1 MANEFLNRRQ
11 KIHKRIRKKVFGTA
25 ERPRL
30 TIFRSN
36 KQVYVQLVNDVDR
49 TTLLSFNSV
58 QLTKEFKTSKIE
70 LAKKVGESV
79 ARLAL
84 DKGIRTIAFDRSG
97 YLYHGRIKSLADG
110 ARGTLLENGSNEL
123 LQF

>member
-49 TTLLSFNSV
+49 ITLLSFNSI
-58 QLTKEFKTSKIE
+58 QLTKESKTSKID
-70 LAKKVGESV
+70 LARKVGESV

-84 DKGIRTIAFDRSG
+84 DKGISTIAFDRSG

-110 ARGTLLENGSNEL
+110 ARGTLLDNGSNEL

>member
-49 TTLLSFNSV
+49 ITLLSFN
-58 QLTKEFKTSKIE
+58 
-70 LAKKVGESV
+70 
-79 ARLAL
+79 
-84 DKGIRTIAFDRSG
+84 
-97 YLYHGRIKSLADG
+97 
-110 ARGTLLENGSNEL
+110 
-123 LQF
+123 

>member
-49 TTLLSFNSV
+49 ITLLSFNSV
-58 QLTKEFKTSKIE
+58 QLNKESKTSKID
-70 LAKKVGESV
+70 LARKVGESV

-84 DKGIRTIAFDRSG
+84 DKGISTIAFDRSG

-110 ARGTLLENGSNEL
+110 ARGTLFDNGSNEL

>member
-49 TTLLSFNSV
+49 ITLLSFNSV
-58 QLTKEFKTSKIE
+58 QLNKESKTSKID
-70 LAKKVGESV
+70 LARKVGESV

-84 DKGIRTIAFDRSG
+84 DKGISTIAFDRSG

-110 ARGTLLENGSNEL
+110 ARGTLLDNGSNEL